1 MSHAI
6 LSFFWPNWALY
17 GQFFVT
23 MSKAGNQISIMM
35 PDSCAKSYGDSFDTH
50 HGPVVLMGPKWP
62 VFIAFDLGHDTRAKD
77 KV

>member
-1 MSHAI
+1 MR
-6 LSFFWPNWALY
+6 
-17 GQFFVT
+17 
-23 MSKAGNQISIMM
+23 SKAGNQISVVM

-62 VFIAFDLGHDTRAKD
+62 VFIAFDLGHDTRAKV